1 MSKKQKPTGNTGR
14 KNQIKGKYAKNI
26 LKLQTGNIDPL
37 LDYLRDDSLIEKVNE
52 GEIILKPETNIWRL
66 PR

>member
-1 MSKKQKPTGNTGR
+1 MVKLLPKEQP
-14 KNQIKGKYAKNI
+14 IKLRGKYAKNI

-52 GEIILKPETNIWRL
+52 GEIILKPGNSSIGFRYY
-66 PR
+66 